1 MTRSSKKK
9 AIPELVPLFLLED
22 EPVPSF
28 EVDELQLL
36 PFAKVVA
43 GAAVGT
49 KGPFTIGVYGDWGHG
64 KTSVLRQA
72 RTLLDRVRPDLV
84 TVWFNAWQ
92 YESEEH
98 PLIPLAATVV
108 QAVDAKLADKTSGLK
123 SGAIQALKD
132 VGRAVRAIAY
142 GFSAKAK
149 VGIPGFGEI
158 ETGFV
163 AKEMIERYEKLAA
176 PADPLVE
183 RTLYYNAFETL
194 QKAAASAAGA
204 GDEGGIKI
212 VVFIDDLDR
221 CLPPQGVKLLES
233 IKLVLAQP
241 GFVFVLALDRRVL
254 EGYLARRYRREF
266 GVADYA
272 ASGTQY
278 LDKIVQLPLGLPTH
292 RSRFAAYVQGLLKR
306 DIFSQEANLAVKKV
320 LEGLVEVLAVGSN
333 YNPRSLVRFI
343 NNLIVDRGIWRE
355 FYPEGRDVNDVWLG
369 LCAVSRI
376 LRQHL
381 GEYHYRILVESE
393 DLCGLLAETSDDM
406 SAARDRWGVGE
417 QRRALDYEHRLGGD
431 VLSRLEEL
439 PFLRKLLATNAGQR
453 WLSHH
458 EERQRVNEF
467 LSSRPAEQA
476 SPGQRAT
483 GAAAIE
489 QAIREKLGT
498 SEASEQNLTTIT
510 DMNLRSRGLDDGALA
525 RLKGLTALRALD
537 LSGNQI
543 TDAGLGQLK
552 CLKALQSLA
561 LVVNQITD
569 AGLEDL
575 KGFTALQWLDLSG
588 NQITDAGLEHLK
600 DLTALQWLA
609 LSGNQVTD
617 AGLEHLKGLRAL
629 QVLAL
634 SDNQITDAGLEH
646 LRALTALQHLYLSV
660 NQIRDAGLEH
670 LKALTALQKL
680 VLLGNQITDAGLE
693 HFTGLTALQ
702 ELDLSSNQI
711 TDAGLEH
718 LKGLTALQWLA
729 LSGNQITDA
738 GLKHINGLT
747 ALVWLHLSG
756 NQLTDAGLEHLN
768 GLTALQYLDLRGN
781 RITDVGLEHLK
792 SLAALKNLILPR
804 EGISAEHAMALLPQ
818 CNIEWR

>member
-1 MTRSSKKK
+1 MTPSGKKK
-9 AIPELVPLFLLED
+9 AVPELVPLFLLED

-28 EVDELQLL
+28 EVDELGLL

-43 GAAVGT
+43 GAAAGT

-72 RTLLDRVRPDLV
+72 RTLLDKVRPDLV

-108 QAVDAKLADKTSGLK
+108 QAVDAKLADKTSALK
-123 SGAIQALKD
+123 SGALKALKD

-142 GFSAKAK
+142 GVSAKAK
-149 VGIPGFGEI
+149 VGVPGFAGVEA
-158 ETGFV
+158 GFV
-163 AKEMIERYEKLAA
+163 AKEIVERYEKLAA

-204 GDEGGIKI
+204 GDGGGIKI

-254 EGYLARRYRREF
+254 EGYLARRYKREF

-292 RSRFAAYVQGLLKR
+292 RSRFAAYVQELLNR
-306 DIFSQEANLAVKKV
+306 DIFSREANVPVKKV
-320 LEGLVEVLAVGSN
+320 LEGLIDVLAVGSN

-355 FYPEGRDVNDVWLG
+355 FDPERRDVEVDLLG

-381 GEYHYRILVESE
+381 GEYHYGILVESE
-393 DLCGLLAETSDDM
+393 DLCGFLAQTSDDM
-406 SAARDRWGVGE
+406 GAARDRWGVGE
-417 QRRALDYEHRLGGD
+417 EKRALDYEHRLGRD
-431 VLSRLEEL
+431 ILSRLEEL
-439 PFLRKLLATNAGQR
+439 PFLRKLLATNPGMN
-453 WLSHH
+453 WLGNHD
-458 EERQRVNEF
+458 ERRRVNEF
-467 LSSRPAEQA
+467 LSSRPAEEGI
-476 SPGQRAT
+476 PEQRVT

-498 SEASEQNLTTIT
+498 SGATEQNLATIT
-510 DMNLRSRGLDDGALA
+510 ELSLPGRELDDNSLA
-525 RLKGLTALRALD
+525 RLKGL
-537 LSGNQI
+537 
-543 TDAGLGQLK
+543 
-552 CLKALQSLA
+552 KALQR
-561 LVVNQITD
+561 
-569 AGLEDL
+569 
-575 KGFTALQWLDLSG
+575 LS
-588 NQITDAGLEHLK
+588 
-600 DLTALQWLA
+600 
-609 LSGNQVTD
+609 
-617 AGLEHLKGLRAL
+617 
-629 QVLAL
+629 L

-646 LRALTALQHLYLSV
+646 LKGLSALEILRLLG
-660 NQIRDAGLEH
+660 NQITGAGLEH
-670 LKALTALQKL
+670 LKGLPALQS
-680 VLLGNQITDAGLE
+680 LGLSRNQITDAGLE
-693 HFTGLTALQ
+693 NLKGLTALQ
-702 ELDLSSNQI
+702 TLGLALNQI

-718 LKGLTALQWLA
+718 LKGLTALQYLDLRGNQITHSGLEHLKGLTALEELYLSDNHITDACLEHLKGLA
-729 LSGNQITDA
+729 ALQLLHLSVNQITDA
-738 GLKHINGLT
+738 GLEHLKGLT
-747 ALVWLHLSG
+747 ALLSL
-756 NQLTDAGLEHLN
+756 NLSHNKITDAGLEYLK
-768 GLTALQYLDLRGN
+768 GLTGLQHLDLSDN
-781 RITDVGLEHLK
+781 QITDAGLEHLK
-792 SLAALKNLILPR
+792 SLAALENLVLPQK
-804 EGISAEHAMALLPQ
+804 GISREHAKSLFPQ

>member
-1 MTRSSKKK
+1 
-9 AIPELVPLFLLED
+9 
-22 EPVPSF
+22 
-28 EVDELQLL
+28 
-36 PFAKVVA
+36 
-43 GAAVGT
+43 
-49 KGPFTIGVYGDWGHG
+49 VYGDWGHG

-72 RTLLDRVRPDLV
+72 KTLLDRVRPDLV

-108 QAVDAKLADKTSGLK
+108 QAVDAKLAEKTSAPDSVAFK
-123 SGAIQALKD
+123 ALKD

-266 GVADYA
+266 GVADYD

-292 RSRFAAYVQGLLKR
+292 RSRFAAYVQGLLNR
-306 DIFSQEANLAVKKV
+306 DIFSREANVPVKEV
-320 LEGLVEVLAVGSN
+320 LEGLIEVLAVGSN

-355 FYPEGRDVNDVWLG
+355 FDPMHRDVEVDLLG

-381 GEYHYRILVESE
+381 GEYHYRILVESD
-393 DLCGLLAETSDDM
+393 DLCGFLAETRDDIG
-406 SAARDRWGVGE
+406 AARDRWGVGE
-417 QRRALDYEHRLGGD
+417 DKRVLDYQHRLGRD

-439 PFLRKLLATNAGQR
+439 PFLRKLLATNAGKR
-453 WLSHH
+453 WLSNH
-458 EERQRVNEF
+458 EERRRVNEF
-467 LSSRPAEQA
+467 LSSRPAEEP
-476 SPGQRAT
+476 SPERGPM
-483 GAAAIE
+483 GAEAIE
-489 QAIREKLGT
+489 QAIRAKLGT
-498 SEASEQNLTTIT
+498 SEATEQNLATIT
-510 DMNLRSRGLDDGALA
+510 ELRLAGRELDDDALA
-525 RLKGLTALRALD
+525 RLK
-537 LSGNQI
+537 
-543 TDAGLGQLK
+543 
-552 CLKALQSLA
+552 
-561 LVVNQITD
+561 V
-569 AGLEDL
+569 
-575 KGFTALQWLDLSG
+575 
-588 NQITDAGLEHLK
+588 
-600 DLTALQWLA
+600 LTALQF
-609 LSGNQVTD
+609 
-617 AGLEHLKGLRAL
+617 
-629 QVLAL
+629 LAL

-646 LRALTALQHLYLSV
+646 LR
-660 NQIRDAGLEH
+660 
-670 LKALTALQKL
+670 
-680 VLLGNQITDAGLE
+680 
-693 HFTGLTALQ
+693 
-702 ELDLSSNQI
+702 
-711 TDAGLEH
+711 
-718 LKGLTALQWLA
+718 
-729 LSGNQITDA
+729 
-738 GLKHINGLT
+738 
-747 ALVWLHLSG
+747 
-756 NQLTDAGLEHLN
+756 
-768 GLTALQYLDLRGN
+768 
-781 RITDVGLEHLK
+781 
-792 SLAALKNLILPR
+792 SLAELKNLVLSQ
-804 EGISAEHAMALLPQ
+804 EGISRERAKTLLPRCSIQ
-818 CNIEWR
+818 LL